1 MLEVSN
7 IKVSDI
13 SDIIDIA
20 LLVVTALGIIFAGI
34 QMRQTTKINR
44 ANLVKELY
52 FTLYND
58 KELRKIFYKIEWSS
72 YDNSEWKKLDEE
84 EEQCVDKLLT
94 FFDIVCN
101 MYGRKVL
108 IKQDMDIF
116 SYEMRRVY
124 EHPAIQ
130 EYLTFLSNWQRK
142 RGLGENYISYKKYCR
157 NSYK

>member
-7 IKVSDI
+7 IKV

-34 QMRQTTKINR
+34 QMRKTTKINR

-72 YDNSEWKKLDEE
+72 YDSSEWKK
-84 EEQCVDKLLT
+84 T
-94 FFDIVCN
+94 
-101 MYGRKVL
+101 
-108 IKQDMDIF
+108 
-116 SYEMRRVY
+116 
-124 EHPAIQ
+124 
-130 EYLTFLSNWQRK
+130 
-142 RGLGENYISYKKYCR
+142 
-157 NSYK
+157 

>member
-7 IKVSDI
+7 IKV

-34 QMRQTTKINR
+34 QIQQTTKINR

-58 KELRKIFYKIEWSS
+58 TELREIFYKIEWSS
-72 YDNSEWKKLDEE
+72 YDCSEWKKLDKK
-84 EEQCVDKLLT
+84 EEQYVDKLLT

-101 MYGRKVL
+101 MYDRKVL
-108 IKQDMDIF
+108 MKQDIDIF

-130 EYLTFLSNWQRK
+130 EYLVFLSNWQIK
-142 RGLGENYISYKKYCR
+142 KGLGENYISYKKYCR
-157 NSYK
+157 NNYK